1 MIEQHT
7 YELSHGQKRI
17 WLQTQMEPN
26 PAAFNQPAAILIK
39 RNIDREY
46 LNAAVNKMIERH
58 FILRTVFSIQ
68 NGEPRQEIKDS
79 MYISV
84 HEIEFPQIAQNN
96 KWEMIQE
103 DMLYQTGR
111 PFDLGKGPLLNL
123 RLYRIAESECIL
135 YICMHHIIVDGWS
148 MDLFYNELF
157 RFYQSF
163 CDSQQPDI
171 PELPIQYIDYA
182 HWQNKRVSDGILNSQ
197 LLYWKEKLSGEL
209 PVLNLPVDYIR
220 PTNRSFD
227 FRAEELILDQSIK
240 DKLDCINSKAGTTMF
255 MMMAACISIL
265 LHKLANQ
272 KDILVG
278 TPIAGRSNKL
288 VGNLIGNFVNT
299 VVLRNEI
306 KADMPFITFLG
317 EVKKTCIEAYT
328 NQEYPFDALV
338 RELKL
343 KRNVSRGTV
352 FDVLINFASSIN
364 KEDQFEKIPFV
375 KMDIAN
381 NADAGEFD
389 LSFTFENYHNQLKI
403 KVYYSL
409 DLFFGT
415 TVRRF
420 MENYKNIVYCVADN
434 PRTLIKNISFLSHE
448 EKQLIRRVNDTAK
461 FYSSKDNILSLFNRN
476 VEKNPDSVCI
486 RYEGEDIT
494 YWQLDKFSNQVGNL
508 LLEYGL
514 QPGQPVVVMMDRSP
528 ELLAVL
534 LGILK
539 AGGAYVPIDPAYP
552 NKRIRYMLD
561 DCNSS
566 MIMIHKR
573 YLENQIDIAYCVETC
588 IAVSGQGNTQM
599 EFEQYISGSRDGML
613 KEKSRRVYAADTP
626 VEQSYYDEK
635 LAYIIYTS
643 GSTGNPKGVMISH
656 GAVNNT
662 LLWLQDEFT
671 LTESDV
677 VAQKTSSSFTDSVW
691 EFFWTLM
698 AGAKM
703 IIIPEDIVKDPIR
716 LYQKFKEERITVTQF
731 VPALLRV
738 FLEVV
743 RAAGEEDPLPNLRWS
758 FNGGE
763 ALPVELV
770 QEWYEIFKCARIAN
784 IYGMT
789 ESAIYATCNKI
800 VESPPKNENSVPLGT
815 PIANTH
821 VYIMDESG
829 KEVGINTHGQICIGG
844 KGVTSGYWQQPE
856 LTEGA
861 FIRHPETG
869 EKLYCTGDLGYL
881 RPDGI
886 FEYLGR
892 RDEQVQVR
900 GFRVELKEVEHAVL
914 NHKAVREA
922 AVIFSAEHEKQKD
935 IVCYYTIN
943 EDSDLLPEDLRK
955 YLKTVLPEYMI
966 PSYFVVIDEMP
977 LTSHGKINRRKLPAV
992 RDDISM
998 RQVITLPT
1006 NQVEQD
1012 LVEIWKEILGIDNV
1026 GITDNFIE
1034 LGGHSMKMARMIYQ
1048 IQEKLEIHISFKEIL
1063 ENQTIKELA
1072 GLIQKKTDEG

>member
-1 MIEQHT
+1 MTEQHT

-17 WLQTQMEPN
+17 WLQMQMEPN
-26 PAAFNQPAAILIK
+26 PVAFNQPAAILIK
-39 RNIDREY
+39 RNIDKEY
-46 LNAAVNKMIERH
+46 LNAAVNKVIERH
-58 FILRTVFSIQ
+58 FILRTVFSVQ
-68 NGEPRQEIKDS
+68 NGEPRQEIKDK
-79 MYISV
+79 MCISV
-84 HEIEFPQIAQNN
+84 HEIEFPQTAQNN
-96 KWEMIQE
+96 RWNMIQE
-103 DMLYQTGR
+103 DMLYQTSHQ
-111 PFDLGKGPLLNL
+111 FDLGTGPLLNVC
-123 RLYRIAESECIL
+123 LYRMSESECIL

-148 MDLFYNELF
+148 MDLFYSELF
-157 RFYQSF
+157 HFYQSF

-171 PELPIQYIDYA
+171 PELPIQYVDYA

-209 PVLNLPVDYIR
+209 PALNLPTDYIR

-227 FRAEELILDQSIK
+227 FRAEELILDQNIK

-255 MMMAACISIL
+255 MMMTACISIL

-272 KDILVG
+272 KDILIG
-278 TPIAGRSNKL
+278 TPIAGRNNRQ
-288 VGNLIGNFVNT
+288 VRNLIGNFVNT

-317 EVKKTCIEAYT
+317 EVRKTCIEAYS
-328 NQEYPFDALV
+328 NQEYPFDALM
-338 RELKL
+338 RELKI
-343 KRNVSRGTV
+343 KRNVGRGTA
-352 FDVLINFASSIN
+352 FDVLINFASSIT
-364 KEDQFEKIPFV
+364 KEDQFKMIPFD
-375 KMDIAN
+375 KIDITN
-381 NADAGEFD
+381 SADTGEFD
-389 LSFTFENYHNQLKI
+389 LSFTFEDYHNQLKI

-409 DLFFGT
+409 DLFSRS

-420 MENYKNIVYCVADN
+420 MENYKIIVSCVADN
-434 PRTLIKNISFLSHE
+434 PHTIIKNISFLSFE
-448 EKQLIRRVNDTAK
+448 ERQLIQRVNDTAK
-461 FYSSKDNILSLFNRN
+461 LYSSNDNIISLFNRN
-476 VEKNPDSVCI
+476 VKKHPDSVCI
-486 RYEGEDIT
+486 RYEREDIT

-508 LLEYGL
+508 LIKYGL
-514 QPGQPVVVMMDRSP
+514 QSEQPVVVMMDRSP
-528 ELLAVL
+528 ELIAVL

-539 AGGAYVPIDPAYP
+539 AGGAYVPIDPTYP
-552 NKRIRYMLD
+552 IKRIRYMLE

-573 YLENQIDIAYCVETC
+573 HLENQIDVAYCVETC
-588 IAVSGQGNTQM
+588 IAVSCQGSTQM
-599 EFEQYISGSRDGML
+599 EFEQISSRDNL
-613 KEKSRRVYAADTP
+613 YERSRRVYAADTP
-626 VEQSYYDEK
+626 IEEIYHDDK

-656 GAVNNT
+656 EAVNNT

-671 LTESDV
+671 LSETDV

-716 LYQKFKEERITVTQF
+716 LYQKFKVERITVTQF

-743 RAAGEEDPLPNLRWS
+743 RSADEENPLPALRWC

-763 ALPVELV
+763 ALQVELV
-770 QEWYEIFKCARIAN
+770 VQWYEIFRSARIAN

-789 ESAIYATCNKI
+789 ESAIYATYYKI
-800 VESPPKNENSVPLGT
+800 VESPSKYENSVPLGT

-856 LTEGA
+856 LTERA

-869 EKLYCTGDLGYL
+869 EKLYCTGDFGYY

-892 RDEQVQVR
+892 RDEQVQLR

-922 AVIFSAEHEKQKD
+922 AVILSAEHEKQQD
-935 IVCYYTIN
+935 IVCYYTIHK
-943 EDSDLLPEDLRK
+943 DYDLCPEDLRK
-955 YLKTVLPEYMI
+955 YLKTVLPDYMI
-966 PSYFVVIDEMP
+966 PSHFIVIDEMP
-977 LTSHGKINRRKLPAV
+977 LTSHGKINRRKLPDV
-992 RDDISM
+992 MDDISM
-998 RQVITLPT
+998 RKVIAFPT
-1006 NQVEQD
+1006 NQIEQN

-1026 GITDNFIE
+1026 GIKDNFIE

-1048 IQEKLEIHISFKEIL
+1048 IQEKMEIHISFKDIL

-1072 GLIQKKTDEG
+1072 GLIQKKTVER